1 MNMRES
7 RKSSIAPYTWLLSR
21 RPNFMASWTHS
32 LRKVAVEHLELQKG
46 DRVLDVGCGTG
57 ASFPYLVQAVGT
69 SGEVV
74 GVEISSDMATQARK
88 RVESQRWS
96 NVRVLE
102 DTAQTVQLVGQFD
115 GLLLFAA
122 HEVLTSPDALDH
134 LLASLQKDAH
144 VVAFGAKRSSR
155 QLGMLF
161 NPLLSFI
168 THHLLPSSTAPIDDQ
183 PWRLLEERLGE
194 LHRQERVYGFI
205 YLVWGSFHISDG

>member
-1 MNMRES
+1 MDKGEN
-7 RKSSIAPYTWLLSR
+7 RKSSIPPYTWLLSR
-21 RPNFMASWTHS
+21 RPNFMASFTHS

-74 GVEISSDMATQARK
+74 GVEISPDMAVQARK
-88 RVESQRWS
+88 RVESHRWG
-96 NVRVLE
+96 NVCVLE
-102 DTAQTVQLVGQFD
+102 DAAQTVQLAGQFD

-122 HEVLTSPDALDH
+122 HEVFTSLDALDH
-134 LLASLQKDAH
+134 LLVSLQKDAH

-155 QLGMLF
+155 HLGILF

-168 THHLLPSSTAPIDDQ
+168 THHLLPSSTSPIDDQ

-194 LHRQERVYGFI
+194 LHKQERVYGFM
-205 YLVWGSFHISDG
+205 YLVCGSFHTTDG

>member
-1 MNMRES
+1 
-7 RKSSIAPYTWLLSR
+7 
-21 RPNFMASWTHS
+21 MASVTHA
-32 LRKVAVEHLELQKG
+32 LRQAAVEHLELQKG

-69 SGEVV
+69 AGEVV
-74 GVEISSDMATQARK
+74 GVEISPAMARQART
-88 RVESQRWS
+88 RVESHGWG

-102 DTAQTVQLVGQFD
+102 DAAQTVQLAGQFD
-115 GLLLFAA
+115 GVLLFAA

-155 QLGMLF
+155 HLGNLF

-168 THHLLPSSTAPIDDQ
+168 THHLFPSSTAPIDDQ

-194 LHRQERVYGFI
+194 LHKQEHAYGFM
-205 YLVWGSFHISDG
+205 YLVWGSLT

>member
-1 MNMRES
+1 MDKRAN
-7 RKSSIAPYTWLLSR
+7 RKSSVPPYTWLLSR
-21 RPNFMASWTHS
+21 RPNFMASVTHS
-32 LRKVAVEHLELQKG
+32 LRQAAVEHLELQKG

-69 SGEVV
+69 AGEVV
-74 GVEISSDMATQARK
+74 GVEISPAMARQARK
-88 RVESQRWS
+88 RVESHGWG

-102 DTAQTVQLVGQFD
+102 DAAHTVQLAGQFD
-115 GLLLFAA
+115 GVLLFAA

-134 LLASLQKDAH
+134 LLASLQQEAH

-155 QLGMLF
+155 HLGILF

-168 THHLLPSSTAPIDDQ
+168 THHLFPSSTAPIDNQ

-194 LHRQERVYGFI
+194 LHKQEHAYGFM
-205 YLVWGSFHISDG
+205 YLVWGSLT

>member
-1 MNMRES
+1 MNQHEN
-7 RKSSIAPYTWLLSR
+7 RKSSIPPYTWLLSR
-21 RPNFMASWTHS
+21 RPNFMASWIHA

-46 DRVLDVGCGTG
+46 DRILDVGCGTG

-74 GVEISSDMATQARK
+74 GVEISLDMARQARK
-88 RVESQRWS
+88 RVESHGWS
-96 NVRVLE
+96 NVHVLE
-102 DTAQTVQLVGQFD
+102 DAAQTVHLAGQFD

-122 HEVLTSPDALDH
+122 HEVLSSPDALDH
-134 LLASLQKDAH
+134 LLASLQKNAH

-183 PWRLLEERLGE
+183 PWRLLKERL
-194 LHRQERVYGFI
+194 QEFHQQEHAYGFM
-205 YLVWGSFHISDG
+205 YLVWGSFHLSEG